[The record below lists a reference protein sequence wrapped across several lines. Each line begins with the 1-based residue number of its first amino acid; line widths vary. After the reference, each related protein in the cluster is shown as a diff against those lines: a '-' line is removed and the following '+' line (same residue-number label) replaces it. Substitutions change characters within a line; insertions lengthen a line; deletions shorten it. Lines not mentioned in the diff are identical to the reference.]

1 MRRLLVVF
9 ALLSMLATLVVA
21 QPVGAT
27 LWCKEDPVVRLN
39 GTIVD
44 ITIAIPLAYV
54 PLVNGPVEYEV
65 QTPIGVARQVVVGD
79 PVGYGKGTVIRFTTG
94 GGAVQ
99 EGRFPTTIR
108 VRVPIDQSQLPPG
121 QTVPTELTVLPHNGS
136 LLVVSGTSTLTT
148 AQLTITGT
156 P

>member
-1 MRRLLVVF
+1 MRRLLVAF
-9 ALLSMLATLVVA
+9 ALISMLATLVVA

-54 PLVNGPVEYEV
+54 QLVNGPVEYEV
-65 QTPIGVARQVVVGD
+65 QTPYGTRRQIIVGD
-79 PVGYGKGTVIRFTTG
+79 PVGFGKGAVIRFTD
-94 GGAVQ
+94 GAGTVKQ
-99 EGRFPTTIR
+99 GQFPTTVR
-108 VRVPIDQSQLPPG
+108 VRVPIDRSQLPPG
-121 QTVPTELTVLPHNGS
+121 QTVPTQLTVLPHNGS
-136 LLVVSGTSTLTT
+136 PVVFSGTSTLTT

-156 P
+156 S

>member
-27 LWCKEDPVVRLN
+27 LWCKADPVVRLN

-44 ITIAIPLAYV
+44 IAIAIPIEYV
-54 PLVNGPVEYEV
+54 PLVNGPGDYEI
-65 QTPIGVARQVVVGD
+65 QTPNGTTRQVVVGD
-79 PVGYGKGTVIRFTTG
+79 AVGFGKGTVIRFTTG

-99 EGRFPTTIR
+99 QGTFPTTIR

-121 QTVPTELTVLPHNGS
+121 QTVPTQLTVLPHNGS
-136 LLVVSGTSTLTT
+136 LLVVSGTTALTT
-148 AQLTITGT
+148 AQLTIIGT